1 MVMAFAA
8 SARAAERTAAVVGVE
23 DRALREAIER
33 AVGEEQSPATS
44 RNEARRRAR
53 AAADSAEALLR
64 SEGYY
69 ASTIEPDIGE
79 GDSPEAQVKIDPGP
93 RFKLAEPA
101 VEWVG
106 PPPDA
111 QTVDA
116 ATGVLALAPGA
127 PGRAADVIAAEGRA
141 SAILQARG
149 YADARIEPRN
159 VVVDHADHSVKPTFK
174 YSAGALV
181 HLDGL
186 KLEGKS
192 RTRADWVAY
201 LTPWKAGAVYRP
213 ESVAE
218 LERRLLD
225 TQVYDSVTVALAPEP
240 NPDGLRPVTVNLVDR
255 PRRLLEAGAGYS
267 TAEGADVDLR
277 WSLFNRLRRADTL
290 TFEAR
295 YANIDSRLGADLLL
309 PHWRKPGRNLKLT
322 AELFHQDT
330 DAYIQ
335 TGAAVRADL
344 THRIGIRTSY
354 FTRGISF
361 TAAEVNDKHTGLLKI
376 GVVQGLAALALDRSD
391 DPLNPRR
398 GWKVDFR
405 LEPTGIVGDENLV
418 YLKAQ
423 AQASTYFAF
432 GANDDTVIAVRG
444 RIGSILGGRIPE
456 VPAAYRFFAGG
467 GGSVRG
473 YEYQGVGPRYA
484 DNTPQGGL
492 SLVESSIELRRP
504 LFGKFGGVLFFDAGS
519 VAKKMAPDFSNLSF
533 AAGVGVRYDLG
544 FAPLRFDVA
553 VPLDRPKGALPLQIY
568 ISIGQSF

>member
-1 MVMAFAA
+1 MLMAFATA
-8 SARAAERTAAVVGVE
+8 ARSAERTAAVVGVE

-33 AVGEEQSPATS
+33 AVGEEQGPAAS

-53 AAADSAEALLR
+53 AAAQNAEALLR

-69 ASTIEPDIGE
+69 ASTIVPEIGE
-79 GDSPEAQVKIDPGP
+79 GDQPQAQVKIDPGP
-93 RFKLAEPA
+93 RFKLAAPA
-101 VEWVG
+101 IEWIG
-106 PPPDA
+106 PAPDA
-111 QTVDA
+111 QTSEA
-116 ATGVLALAPGA
+116 AGGVLALTPGG

-149 YADARIEPRN
+149 YADAKIEPRN
-159 VVVDHADHSVKPTFK
+159 VIVDHADHSVKPTFK
-174 YSAGALV
+174 YSAGNLV
-181 HLDGL
+181 RLDGL
-186 KLEGKS
+186 RIEGKS
-192 RTRADWVAY
+192 RTRPDWVSY

-213 ESVAE
+213 DSVAE

-225 TQVYDSVTVALAPEP
+225 TQVYDSVTVALSPEP
-240 NPDGLRPVTVNLVDR
+240 TKDGLRPVVVNLVDR
-255 PRRLLEAGAGYS
+255 PRRLLEVGAGYS
-267 TAEGADVDLR
+267 TAEGADVDFR
-277 WSLFNRLRRADTL
+277 WSLFNRLRRGDTV
-290 TFEAR
+290 TAEAR
-295 YANIDSRLGADLLL
+295 YANIDSRLGLDVLL

-322 AELFHQDT
+322 GELFHQDT

-335 TGAAVRADL
+335 TGAAIKADL
-344 THRIGIRTSY
+344 THRFGARTSY
-354 FTRGISF
+354 FTRGVSF
-361 TAAEVNDKHTGLLKI
+361 VAAEVNDKHTGLVKI
-376 GVVQGLAALALDRSD
+376 GVISALAALALDRSD

-398 GWKVDFR
+398 GFKTDFR
-405 LEPTGIVGDENLV
+405 LEPTAIVGDENLV

-432 GANDDTVIAVRG
+432 GTHDDTVIAVRG
-444 RIGSILGGRIPE
+444 RIGSILGGRIPQ

-492 SLVESSIELRRP
+492 SLIEASLELRRP
-504 LFGKFGGVLFFDAGS
+504 LFGKFGGVAFLDAGS
-519 VAKKMAPDFSNLSF
+519 VARKMAPDFSNLSL

-544 FAPLRFDVA
+544 FAPIRFDIA
-553 VPLDRPKGALPLQIY
+553 VPMDQPKGALPFQIY